1 MCIGS
6 TTSFFSTF
14 ILALAS
20 FVCIWNYSKIKDS
33 IRKILSK
40 YFSKKPNLQ

>member
-6 TTSFFSTF
+6 TTNLFSTF

-20 FVCIWNYSKIKDS
+20 FVCIWNYSIIKDN
-33 IRKILSK
+33 IRKTISK
-40 YFSKKPNLQ
+40 HFSKKANLQ

>member
-14 ILALAS
+14 ILALAT
-20 FVCIWNYSKIKDS
+20 FVCVWNYSKITENIK
-33 IRKILSK
+33 KIFSK
-40 YFSKKPNLQ
+40 RFSKKPNLQ

>member
-6 TTSFFSTF
+6 TTSLFSTF

-20 FVCIWNYSKIKDS
+20 FACIWNYSKIKDNL
-33 IRKILSK
+33 RKILTK
-40 YFSKKPNLQ
+40 HF